1 MIKVHELTGLGSV
14 LDYYGERGE
23 VIEIDKEVDSEC
35 EVAGIIFALNSLPK
49 TPGVLFKNVKGY
61 RFPVASCVLSE
72 RSRTCEILGLP
83 LSPLEFKEAFIKVSQ
98 NLIPP
103 VRVQGGPCK
112 EEICRR
118 DFDALKIV
126 PSIKATPDDGGK
138 YFQPIVIT
146 KDPETGIQNV
156 AMNRAMLLQDN
167 RVILNVRN
175 ETGVGHDFRKCRKEG
190 KPFEV
195 ALVVGAPLEMYIAA
209 ATKLPLGENELGL
222 VGAIRK
228 KPVEVVKC
236 ETIDLDV
243 PAEAGFVIEGVVE
256 PPYEQSTEGPW
267 PEFLRYLSIPQQK
280 PIMKITALTHRKDAV
295 GYAIIAGTKENYTLR
310 LSNDVAFYKYVKD
323 LEPNFVVDAA
333 LTPGTAHWHHGIIQ
347 VKKDDYDFEGL
358 QIHVAMAAYGFSVY
372 LETITIVDE
381 DVNIMDMDEIDWAVT
396 TRCDPAEQIHIIRN
410 VKTHRNNP
418 IAGARELMDG
428 SFVGKAKM
436 IIDATVPWKYKN
448 LKRGTTLP
456 IFERARFQNVNLK
469 DYMSAHDYRRW
480 INK

>member
-1 MIKVHELTGLGSV
+1 MIKVHELTGLSSV

-35 EVAGIIFALNSLPK
+35 EVAGIIFALNALPT

-83 LSPLEFKEAFIKVSQ
+83 LSPLDFKEAFIKVSQ
-98 NLIPP
+98 NPIPP

-112 EEICRR
+112 EEICTR
-118 DFDALKIV
+118 DFDALKMV

-138 YFQPIVIT
+138 YFQPLVIT
-146 KDPETGIQNV
+146 KDPETGTQNV

-195 ALVVGAPLEMYIAA
+195 ALV
-209 ATKLPLGENELGL
+209 
-222 VGAIRK
+222 GAIRK

-236 ETIDLDV
+236 ETIDVDV
-243 PAEAGFVIEGVVE
+243 PAEAGFVIEGVIE

-280 PIMKITALTHRKDAV
+280 PIMKITALTYRKDAV

-410 VKTHRNNP
+410 VKAHRNNP
-418 IAGARELMDG
+418 IAGGKELIDG

-448 LKRGTTLP
+448 LKSGANRP
-456 IFERARFQNVNLK
+456 VFERARFKKVDLK
-469 DYMSAHDYRRW
+469 EYLSPHDHRLW
-480 INK
+480 IKN